1 MVNLRNL
8 FFLLTTIYLFLFSLY
23 FEKEYLQSDS
33 LIFKIKKSLLGFD
46 TGYVIEKN
54 KWIKAE
60 NLIFLEKKYVLYTLT
75 TNQKKCF
82 NKNCL
87 LDIKLLKV
95 LIIPNFL
102 IIKVL

>member
-1 MVNLRNL
+1 MDLRNL
-8 FFLLTTIYLFLFSLY
+8 FFLLTTVYLLSFSLY
-23 FEKEYLQSDS
+23 SKTVHLNCDPF
-33 LIFKIKKSLLGFD
+33 IVKIKNLLVGFD
-46 TGYVIEKN
+46 REYVREKN
-54 KWIKAE
+54 KCIKVE
-60 NLIFLEKKYVLYTLT
+60 NVKFLDKKYVLYALK